1 MERSEPRMLGQEAQG
16 WWDKEA
22 SVASPA
28 RVAGFFSSGRL
39 DGTSFV
45 DVFEKRN

>member
-28 RVAGFFSSGRL
+28 RVAGLFFVRQV
-39 DGTSFV
+39 DGACFV
-45 DVFEKRN
+45 GVFEKRN